1 MPTAFRAS
9 RSRSFR
15 RRYERRTVT
24 AKRPDLSRKAIN
36 LSVLGRSLQHP
47 AVVYPAALGVL
58 GALGAAL
65 LVSSPALL
73 AAAAAAG
80 GAAAI
85 GLGANYL
92 LRHERFAKEYLARAH
107 AAILA
112 ERAAMLE
119 NLEQE
124 LRETGRKEAV
134 RQFERFS
141 DKIRAFEE
149 MLGDKL
155 GTSELTHARFLGI
168 AEQVYLSAVDN
179 LRAVVFASR
188 SARTIDAGYIGAR
201 IGALEGGNKPAQEA
215 ELQGLR
221 EQLRLHSEHDAR
233 IDAALSQNE
242 QALARLDAA
251 LAAVSQMKTEPGRAA
266 VDMETAMQELSRIA
280 QRARDYA

>member
-1 MPTAFRAS
+1 MTPR
-9 RSRSFR
+9 
-15 RRYERRTVT
+15 
-24 AKRPDLSRKAIN
+24 RPDLSRRAIK

-58 GALGAAL
+58 GALGAVL

-73 AAAAAAG
+73 GAAAAAG
-80 GAAAI
+80 GVAAI

-92 LRHERFAKEYLARAH
+92 LRHERFAKEYLASAH

-141 DKIRAFEE
+141 EKIRAFEE
-149 MLGDKL
+149 MLGEKL
-155 GTSELTHARFLGI
+155 GENEITHARFLGI

-179 LRAVVFASR
+179 LRAVVFAAR
-188 SARTIDAGYIGAR
+188 SAKTIDAGYIGAR
-201 IGALEGGNKPAQEA
+201 ISTLEHGKKAAQQD
-215 ELQGLR
+215 ELQSLR
-221 EQLRLHSEHDAR
+221 EQLRLHSDHHAR

-251 LAAVSQMKTEPGRAA
+251 LAAVSQMKTESGRAA

-280 QRARDYA
+280 QRARDYT